1 VALSQWLKV
10 APKSQD
16 ESRKSKDLL
25 AAGQSDENFYAPIFL
40 NFYDPSCALRCRALS
55 AFALVCL
62 FSSSVDTPFADA
74 IIGTPLC
81 NSLLH
86 SAAIAITPI
95 ALHDDTIRLPFE
107 CTCKIVQYLSLCCM
121 AMLSSYHSIALSW
134 SESIEFRDLI
144 LRLISEGQPDEK
156 PYVIMLLFFV
166 SRTCPKFIQMLFEDA
181 SKVGSRA
188 IGSVV
193 RSILEFLAEYTQRYL
208 LQFDCEFSLMSY
220 INQFSN

>member
-1 VALSQWLKV
+1 MALSQWLKV